1 MYIKEMSREAM
12 LSFLKEVDESFPVPL
27 SHKQDLE
34 DLTEKFVEKA
44 TICAK
49 IENNEICSMV
59 IGYTN
64 NVVIDMAY
72 ISVVASR
79 QEYQGRGMAVR
90 LVREFSEIAFSEGLT
105 AVHLYS
111 DSRNEVAI
119 RIYEKVGF
127 ERYVVSNEL
136 RPKDVHLILRLNNS
150 WEEQ

>member
-1 MYIKEMSREAM
+1 M
-12 LSFLKEVDESFPVPL
+12 LSFLKEIDESFPVPL
-27 SHKQDLE
+27 LHKQDLE
-34 DLTEKFVEKA
+34 NLTEKFVEKA
-44 TICAK
+44 KICAE

-59 IGYTN
+59 VGYTN
-64 NVVIDMAY
+64 NVVNDMAH
-72 ISVVASR
+72 ISVVATR
-79 QEYQGRGMAVR
+79 QEYLGRGMAVR

-111 DSRNEVAI
+111 DSRNEAAI

-127 ERYVVSNEL
+127 ERYVVSSKP

>member
-1 MYIKEMSREAM
+1 M
-12 LSFLKEVDESFPVPL
+12 LSFLKEIDESFPVPL
-27 SHKQDLE
+27 SHKQHLE

-44 TICAK
+44 TICAE
-49 IENNEICSMV
+49 IENNEICSV
-59 IGYTN
+59 VVGYTN
-64 NVVIDMAY
+64 NVVIDMAHV
-72 ISVVASR
+72 SVVATR
-79 QEYQGRGMAVR
+79 QEYLGRGMAVR

-111 DSRNEVAI
+111 DSRNEAAI

-127 ERYVVSNEL
+127 ERCVVSSRP